1 MLNRWGTFSSLTLTE
16 VIAVRFNHEVK
27 FYNTSKRRYNPKT
40 SQYEGGEEMVADRM
54 ADITDVGTT
63 RSVQLFGSIVQGV
76 RELRLVEPVDSVW
89 AYLTIDDQPTK
100 YRMRTTTT
108 PLKNVSLLV
117 GEDVGKND

>member
-1 MLNRWGTFSSLTLTE
+1 MQ
-16 VIAVRFNHEVK
+16 FNHEVK
-27 FYNTSKRRYNPKT
+27 FYSTGKRRYNPKT

-76 RELRLVEPVDSVW
+76 KELRLVEPVDSVW

-100 YRMRTTTT
+100 YRMRITTA

-117 GEDVGKND
+117 GEDVGKNN